1 VIASFFMRKRRV
13 LGWLPM
19 PEGAFYLKYRFYAPT
34 EPVIKLTY
42 RLPDLVAR

>member
-1 VIASFFMRKRRV
+1 MRKRRV

-19 PEGAFYLKYRFYAPT
+19 PEGAFCLKYRFFAPT